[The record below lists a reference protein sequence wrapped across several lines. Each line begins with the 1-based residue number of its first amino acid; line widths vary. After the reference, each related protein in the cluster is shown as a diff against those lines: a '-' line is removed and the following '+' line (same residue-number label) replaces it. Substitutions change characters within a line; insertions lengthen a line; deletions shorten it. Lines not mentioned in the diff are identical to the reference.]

1 MGDGVR
7 WLDADERRIWLGWI
21 MSTRLLW
28 EEVERDLQRDSGLSF
43 GHYEILVMLSETPG
57 RSRRMSELADAT
69 QSSRSRLSH
78 AVARLEEL
86 GWVRR
91 EACAEDRR
99 GSLAV
104 LTDEGFA
111 ALEAA
116 APLHVESVR
125 RHLFDLLSP
134 RQLTAAAR
142 DRGGLARSPAA
153 PGRGAWRRALEA
165 DGRSTCPARPL
176 TARRP
181 SCSSAWRDGRADRS
195 RAAAREPAPLLHR
208 RREHVARLRLDLH
221 AARRPARP
229 LRLHRGPARA

>member
-7 WLDADERRIWLGWI
+7 WLDADERRIWLGWVFT
-21 MSTRLLW
+21 TRLLW
-28 EEVERDLQRDSGLSF
+28 EEIERDLQRDAGLSF
-43 GHYEILVMLSETPG
+43 GHYEILVMLSETPS

-91 EACAEDRR
+91 EACEEDRR
-99 GSLAV
+99 GSRAV

-116 APLHVESVR
+116 APMHVESVR

-134 RQLTAAAR
+134 GQLEHLR
-142 DRGGLARSPAA
+142 DIQETFLDHLLPLA
-153 PGRGAWRRALEA
+153 
-165 DGRSTCPARPL
+165 
-176 TARRP
+176 TARG
-181 SCSSAWRDGRADRS
+181 DTRS
-195 RAAAREPAPLLHR
+195 KLL
-208 RREHVARLRLDLH
+208 EE
-221 AARRPARP
+221 
-229 LRLHRGPARA
+229 ARAQLER